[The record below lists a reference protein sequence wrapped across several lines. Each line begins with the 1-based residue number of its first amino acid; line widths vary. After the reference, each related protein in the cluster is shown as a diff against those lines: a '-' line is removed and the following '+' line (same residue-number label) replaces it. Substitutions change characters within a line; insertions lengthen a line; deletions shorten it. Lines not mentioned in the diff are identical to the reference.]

1 MGNSAASTT
10 APLSSVY
17 SPDDNGLSGSHQRLL
32 ALVAGLS
39 RAEQRRETARLIAAE
54 LGAEDLIIFVQDDEL
69 NTLLPAPGFVQ
80 TLPDGQ
86 RWHAFLAACR
96 SGGARKSE
104 LPYPDSGTL
113 CPVVAVGGDGGTM
126 LLLLGG
132 HPRLESVTD
141 IAVLLPLL
149 TATFRGERTELIA
162 RSSVRMASHAANEA
176 KLLAASLDKAR
187 AALRKAFSDA
197 EMANRAKDRFLA
209 ALSHELRTPL
219 TPVLLASAAAE
230 ADPQIPE
237 AIRRDMAMIR
247 RSVELEV
254 HLIDDL
260 LDLSR
265 VIAGKLRLRS
275 VPLDI
280 NTEVR
285 NAVEMCLPYIRE
297 KGVKLT
303 LDLAEPPANILADPT
318 RLQQV
323 LWNLLKNAVKFSAG
337 GEIVVSTAPGAAGFA
352 KASVRDTGIGIE
364 PAGLQRIF
372 DAFEQGSAEIPREF
386 GGLGLGLA
394 ISKAIMDLHGGSIR
408 AESKGLGHG
417 ATFTVELPVSEA
429 AAPRSSPGT
438 RIAQPSEERNA
449 RILIVE
455 DHEDTARL
463 LSRLLTKGGHQ
474 VKTAGLV
481 EVALEILA
489 TEEFDLLL
497 SDVGLPDRPGY
508 ELMRAAADR
517 YNLPGIAMTGYAMEE
532 DVRKCREAGF
542 SEHLVKPVNF
552 QQLRQVIQRILAGR
566 ASDEA

>member
-1 MGNSAASTT
+1 MDNSVASTT
-10 APLSSVY
+10 APLSYVS
-17 SPDDNGLSGSHQRLL
+17 SPDDNALSRSPQRLL
-32 ALVAGLS
+32 ALVARLS
-39 RAEQRRETARLIAAE
+39 QPERRREAARLLAVE
-54 LGAEDLIIFVQDDEL
+54 LGADDLIIFVRDDEL
-69 NTLLPAPGFVQ
+69 NTLLPAPGFLQ

-86 RWHAFLAACR
+86 RWHAFLAGCGSAVAQH
-96 SGGARKSE
+96 GE
-104 LPYPDSGTL
+104 LPYPDAGTL
-113 CPVVAVGGDGGTM
+113 CPVVALGEDGGTL

-132 HPRLESVTD
+132 HPRMDSVNE

-149 TATFRGERTELIA
+149 AAAFRGEWIASIA
-162 RSSVRMASHAANEA
+162 RSSVRVASHAASEA
-176 KLLAASLDKAR
+176 RVLAASLDKAR

-230 ADPQIPE
+230 ADPQIPD
-237 AIRRDMAMIR
+237 AIRREMAMIR

-265 VIAGKLRLRS
+265 VIAGKLRLRCVS
-275 VPLDI
+275 LDI

-285 NAVEMCLPYIRE
+285 HAVEMCLPYIRE

-303 LDLAEPPANILADPT
+303 LDLMEPPASVLADPT
-318 RLQQV
+318 RFQQV

-337 GEIVVSTAPGAAGFA
+337 GEIFVSTGPGLGGGA
-352 KASVRDTGIGIE
+352 KVSVRDTGIGIE
-364 PAGLQRIF
+364 PAALERIF
-372 DAFEQGSAEIPREF
+372 DAFEQGSAETPREF

-408 AESKGLGHG
+408 AESEGLGHG
-417 ATFTVELPVSEA
+417 ATFTVEVRVSEA
-429 AAPRSSPGT
+429 VAPESSHGT
-438 RIAQPSEERNA
+438 RTAQPSKERHA

-455 DHEDTARL
+455 DHDDTARL
-463 LSRLLTKGGHQ
+463 LARLLTKSGHQ
-474 VKTAGLV
+474 VKTAGR
-481 EVALEILA
+481 VAEGLEILA
-489 TEEFDLLL
+489 AEEFDLLL

-508 ELMRAAADR
+508 DLMQEAADR
-517 YNLPGIAMTGYAMEE
+517 YHLPGIAMTGYAMEE

-542 SEHLVKPVNF
+542 SEHLVKPVNI
-552 QQLRQVIQRILAGR
+552 QQLQQVIQRILAQR
-566 ASDEA
+566 ASGDA